1 MSVTTR
7 SAVWLSRA
15 GPPKIRFTRRFFP
28 FPCFLSIGERK
39 TVDTTTTTHEE
50 EYDIGT
56 TTKEAR
62 IKAFRAKNARR
73 KLLTDPVKRQVNKEL
88 GRRLSVKRCNKEK
101 FIEVQT
107 EYLRKREERLT
118 KNKKTVDKKDDG
130 DGSSQ

>member
-1 MSVTTR
+1 M
-7 SAVWLSRA
+7 
-15 GPPKIRFTRRFFP
+15 
-28 FPCFLSIGERK
+28 GERK

-62 IKAFRAKNARR
+62 IEAFRAKNARR